1 MVSSHLKQ
9 GRKYREMK
17 YTGLKLQ
24 RNQRPT
30 RAQRNSCLEH
40 PVISLISCP
49 KLCCIPSSPTLPLS
63 HIKDTSAV
71 ANHRHQKQTS
81 VQYPGRRYS
90 LVKHK
95 ELRFLHISF
104 YCQTKIHFSKL
115 SAFWRSKWQKLVF
128 GDQMSRSFIGFQ
140 DFVDE
145 PLLRSKTS
153 LKEPTKKPE
162 NERNLKIWCL
172 KRKII

>member
-9 GRKYREMK
+9 GRKYRAMK

-49 KLCCIPSSPTLPLS
+49 KPCCIPSSPTLPLS

-71 ANHRHQKQTS
+71 ANHRHQKPTS
-81 VQYPGRRYS
+81 VQYPGRRHS

-95 ELRFLHISF
+95 ELRFLHLFFTVKQKSTFQSF
-104 YCQTKIHFSKL
+104 LPSGGPSGRTWSL
-115 SAFWRSKWQKLVF
+115 E
-128 GDQMSRSFIGFQ
+128 IGCPK
-140 DFVDE
+140 V
-145 PLLRSKTS
+145 L
-153 LKEPTKKPE
+153 
-162 NERNLKIWCL
+162 
-172 KRKII
+172 